1 MKEKEHQ
8 MKIEELLMEKEMLQL
23 KLSLKE
29 QGQCIPWLCL
39 SLMTI
44 VMMVGMM
51 MMILTMKMMM
61 AMRINDDDED
71 GEYDIDHDF
80 LMIIYS

>member
-1 MKEKEHQ
+1 MKIKEHQMKEKEHQ

-39 SLMTI
+39 SLM
-44 VMMVGMM
+44 
-51 MMILTMKMMM
+51 
-61 AMRINDDDED
+61 R
-71 GEYDIDHDF
+71 
-80 LMIIYS
+80 

>member
-1 MKEKEHQ
+1 MYS
-8 MKIEELLMEKEMLQL
+8 MVM
-23 KLSLKE
+23 SFVDA
-29 QGQCIPWLCL
+29 
-39 SLMTI
+39 I
-44 VMMVGMM
+44 VMMMGMM
-51 MMILTMKMMM
+51 MMILTMGMMMILTMGMMM